1 MAKKFQ
7 RTIQDFE
14 CDVCQTH
21 VKGNGYTNHCPCCL
35 SSKHVDVNPGDRA
48 SDCHGVMLA
57 ESLEIENGTYFI
69 VQRCEACGHTR
80 RNKSAPEDSFEALLA
95 LSNGTI
101 ADYRRQLLQQKGILP
116 PDERGPASKPVIGAA
131 LKRRSRGR

>member
-1 MAKKFQ
+1 MSKKFQ
-7 RTIQDFE
+7 RTVQDFD

-48 SDCHGVMLA
+48 SDCRGVMLA
-57 ESLEIENGTYFI
+57 ESLEIENGTYYI
-69 VQRCEACGHTR
+69 VQRCETCGHTR

-101 ADYRRQLLQQKGILP
+101 KEYRRQLLEKKGIMP
-116 PDERGPASKPVIGAA
+116 SDEQAAVQPVARTAFARRRG
-131 LKRRSRGR
+131 GR